1 MSVIPGNAS
10 YELLTG
16 RRHLGPRDL
25 LLGNRPQSRGRR
37 TSYWLIARTMM

>member
-1 MSVIPGNAS
+1 MSTIPDDAS

-16 RRHLGPRDL
+16 RRPLGPRDL

-37 TSYWLIARTMM
+37 TSYWLIARTTM

>member
-1 MSVIPGNAS
+1 MSAIPDDAS

-16 RRHLGPRDL
+16 RRPLGPRDL

-37 TSYWLIARTMM
+37 TSYWLSARTTM